1 MSKMTLSE
9 ELEYRGMAAQ
19 NTLEDIKDLDKKK
32 RKFYFGADPSQSSMQ
47 IGNLAALMMC
57 KTFIRH
63 GYEPFLLV
71 GGATGQIGDPKMDK
85 ERDKQSPE
93 KIAENARGIE
103 AQFNQIM
110 NRGADDGVTLV
121 NNLDW
126 FKDMKYIDFLNEVG
140 TQFSMTQLLDRDF
153 VKNRIGE
160 GGSGISYAEFSYSLI
175 QGYDYLWL
183 YRNHGVTLQ
192 LCGADQYG
200 NSVSGMHLIKRLEN
214 TKVDVWS
221 IPLILDKD
229 GKKFGKS
236 EGNAI
241 WLDKNRTSV
250 FDFYQYWLNAD
261 DENVGRYIKIYTE
274 IDPAE
279 IEEIMELHKKSPELR
294 GAQKALALGATE
306 VVHGREAAV
315 NAVHITNVLFGNENV
330 SDLSKDGLKLLSEAI
345 STVAKG
351 ITVVEALIES
361 KISDS
366 KSDAL
371 RLIKGNAISING
383 EKISED
389 QKIGDI
395 AVIKKGKN
403 QFVLVR

>member
-1 MSKMTLSE
+1 MKKMTLGE
-9 ELEYRGMAAQ
+9 ELKYRGMEAQ
-19 NTLEDIKDLDKKK
+19 NTVEDINELDKKG
-32 RKFYFGADPSQSSMQ
+32 RKFYFGVDPSQESMT
-47 IGNLAALMMC
+47 IGNLAGLMMC

-85 ERDKQSPE
+85 ERDKQSLE
-93 KIAENARGIE
+93 KIQQNVKGIHS
-103 AQFNQIM
+103 QFVRIM
-110 NRGADDGVTLV
+110 GQDVHYV
-121 NNLDW
+121 NNIDW
-126 FKDMKYIDFLNEVG
+126 FKKINYIDFLNEVG

-183 YRNHGVTLQ
+183 YRNYGITMQ

-214 TKVDVWS
+214 KKVDVWS
-221 IPLILDKD
+221 LPLVLDKD

-241 WLDKNRTSV
+241 WLSEDKTTV
-250 FDFYQYWLNAD
+250 FDFYQFWLNVD
-261 DENVGRYIKIYTE
+261 DDNVGRYMKIYTVIDPLE
-274 IDPAE
+274 IDE
-279 IEEIMELHKKSPELR
+279 ILELHKKNPSLR
-294 GAQKALALGATE
+294 GAQKALALGVTE
-306 VVHGREAAV
+306 VVHGREAAI
-315 NAVHITNVLFGNENV
+315 NAVHITNVLFA
-330 SDLSKDGLKLLSEAI
+330 DGDITELNNKGLEMLASTI
-345 STVAKG
+345 PTVAKG
-351 ITVVEALIES
+351 TTIVKALVES
-361 KISDS
+361 NISAS
-366 KSDAL
+366 KSEAV

-383 EKISED
+383 NKITED
-389 QKIGDI
+389 QKVNEL

-403 QFVLVR
+403 QFVLVK